1 MEKKTVAMTV
11 PLVLIGVLIFVW
23 IIISSIIVK
32 RANQLVISN
41 VELLEIHDCIYT
53 GEYIQSPVK
62 AVVQVEVENHQISK
76 IEILEHQNGLGQ
88 KAETIVDDV
97 FNQQILNVDSITGA
111 TVSSKV
117 ILKAI
122 ENALIK

>member
-1 MEKKTVAMTV
+1 M
-11 PLVLIGVLIFVW
+11 
-23 IIISSIIVK
+23 
-32 RANQLVISN
+32 
-41 VELLEIHDCIYT
+41 EIHDGIYT
-53 GEYIQSPVK
+53 REYIQSPVK
-62 AVVQVEVENHQISK
+62 TVVQVEVENHQISK

-97 FNQQILNVDSITGA
+97 LNQQILNVDSITGE

-122 ENALIK
+122 ENALSK

>member
-1 MEKKTVAMTV
+1 MEKKTVIITI
-11 PLVLIGVLIFVW
+11 PLVLVGVLMLVW
-23 IIISSIIVK
+23 IIVSNTIVK

-41 VELLEIHDCIYT
+41 VELLEVYDGIYT

-62 AVVQVEVENHQISK
+62 AVVQVEVESHQISK
-76 IEILEHQNGLGQ
+76 IKILEHQNGLGQ

-97 FNQQILNVDSITGA
+97 LNQQILNVDSISGA

>member
-1 MEKKTVAMTV
+1 MEKKTVIVTV
-11 PLVLIGVLIFVW
+11 PLVLIGVLILVW
-23 IIISSIIVK
+23 IIISSTIVK

-41 VELLEIHDCIYT
+41 AELLEIHDGIYT
-53 GEYIQSPVK
+53 REYIQSPVK
-62 AVVQVEVENHQISK
+62 TVVQVEVENHQISK

-97 FNQQILNVDSITGA
+97 LNQQILNVDSITGE

-122 ENALIK
+122 ENALSK